1 MDWGLWLLTG
11 AFTAISFAVSLLAC
25 RFVMGLNVVDA
36 PDGDRKTQASPVP
49 RLGGLAILIGTL
61 IGGSLSFVILV
72 STYGVEP
79 VATLRALTSGLTS
92 SALGMGALSGLV
104 VTAFLIGLWDDI
116 WTANT
121 KLKLFVLLLACF
133 AAAAFGL
140 VPESLTTPWGGL
152 SAPAVL
158 LIGSAFW
165 LLVFINAVNFMD
177 GANGL
182 AIGCVMI
189 MLAGLAVSGATSG
202 TIGFSVWWFPLFGA
216 IAGFLM
222 HNLRGKLYAGD
233 AGALGLGALF
243 AGLGLVSGLEVWT
256 VATLA
261 LPFLIDVLLTLIWR
275 AKQGR
280 NWLDAHLDHAY
291 QRLIADGWSHLETA
305 VLYWGLSV
313 TAAVLANIGA
323 QAGGAA
329 PFLIFWTLTAAGSLI
344 WIRHRRAA
352 KQLDLSD

>member
-1 MDWGLWLLTG
+1 MDWGLWLLIG

-36 PDGDRKTQASPVP
+36 PDGDRKMQAQPVP

-61 IGGSLSFVILV
+61 VGGSLSFVILV
-72 STYGVEP
+72 SAYGVDP
-79 VATLRALTSGLTS
+79 VATVNSLISGLS
-92 SALGMGALSGLV
+92 ASALGMGALSGLV
-104 VTAFLIGLWDDI
+104 ITAFLIGLWDDI

-121 KLKLFVLLLACF
+121 KLKLLILALACGTS
-133 AAAAFGL
+133 AAFGL
-140 VPESLTTPWGGL
+140 VPESLTSPWGAV
-152 SAPAVL
+152 SASVIL
-158 LIGSAFW
+158 IIGSALW
-165 LLVFINAVNFMD
+165 LLVFINATNFMD
-177 GANGL
+177 GSNGL
-182 AIGCVMI
+182 AIGCLAI
-189 MLAGLAVSGATSG
+189 MLAGLAFSAATSG
-202 TIGFSVWWFPLFGA
+202 TISFSLWWFPLFGA

-222 HNLRGKLYAGD
+222 HNLRGRLYAGD

-275 AKQGR
+275 AKHGR

-291 QRLIADGWSHLETA
+291 QRLIDRGWTHLETA
-305 VLYWGLSV
+305 VLYWGLSA
-313 TAAVLANIGA
+313 TAAILAYIGA
-323 QAGGAA
+323 QAGGFA
-329 PFLIFWTLTAAGSLI
+329 PFLIFWTLTLAGSLI

-352 KQLDLSD
+352 HQLNLSD